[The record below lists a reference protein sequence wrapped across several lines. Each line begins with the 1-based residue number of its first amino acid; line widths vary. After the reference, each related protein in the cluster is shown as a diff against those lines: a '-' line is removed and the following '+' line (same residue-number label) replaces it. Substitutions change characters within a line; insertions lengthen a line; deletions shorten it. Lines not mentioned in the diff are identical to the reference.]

1 MAIDAASELAAWT
14 RRVAS
19 MYAKD
24 LRALSDEAYQK
35 PVGEKVRSMQDVT
48 AEVTGF
54 NMMVAKHIGGEEI
67 AMPSDEDRAAF
78 TASLA
83 DRAKGIEMI
92 LASGEMLASA
102 IESAGPDR
110 LASMTQAPWGE
121 PMSYYLMANLTA
133 NHMLYHDGQVN
144 IVQCLH
150 GDDAMHWFDEDPA
163 TA

>member
-1 MAIDAASELAAWT
+1 MSIDAATELAAWT

-48 AEVTGF
+48 AEVSGY
-54 NMMVAKHIGGEEI
+54 NMMVATHIRGEAI
-67 AMPSDEDRAAF
+67 APPTDEERAAY

-83 DRAKGIEMI
+83 DRAKGVEMI
-92 LASGEMLASA
+92 LTSAEMLASA
-102 IESAGPDR
+102 VESAGADR

-121 PMSYYLMANLTA
+121 PMSYYFMANLTA

-144 IVQCLH
+144 IVQCIH
-150 GDDAMHWFDEDPA
+150 GDDAFHWFDKDPA

>member
-1 MAIDAASELAAWT
+1 MAIDAAAELAIWT

-24 LRALSDEAYQK
+24 LRALTDEAYHRA
-35 PVGEKVRSMQDVT
+35 VGEKARSMQDVT
-48 AEVTGF
+48 AEVAGF
-54 NMMVAKHIGGEEI
+54 NMMVAKLLRGED
-67 AMPSDEDRAAF
+67 APMPTDEQRAAF

-83 DRAKGIEMI
+83 RRADAEQI
-92 LASGEMLASA
+92 LLSSADALATA
-102 IESAGPDR
+102 IESVGHER
-110 LASMTQAPWGE
+110 LETMTQAPWGE
-121 PMSYYLMANLTA
+121 PMSFYFMANLTA
-133 NHMLYHDGQVN
+133 NHMLYHDGQLN